1 MKNVKQRFEE
11 KLMNQVDVS
20 ESESVS
26 ARKRREEKRRVKDRL
41 KLKYKR
47 WGILNK
53 CVFAIP
59 KINEIIE
66 AATLQLELESLNYWL
81 IYIDEF
87 RSSSETYTE
96 YGWAKHWSSGNH
108 FISYSHFNMSFM
120 VKFNTNKI
128 EGFVATRKS
137 FKAKKFRKFMSDIFS
152 GSCVDTVVF
161 MDNSKIHKA
170 KIIDTFWSEKGILA
184 ITIPTYSP
192 FLNPCE
198 KIKLRIKSAARKI
211 KGSGKIVVL
220 QTFKE
225 IIDNI
230 QRDSL
235 LAWVEQSRIE
245 AYNFIRNY
253 SKL

>member
-1 MKNVKQRFEE
+1 M
-11 KLMNQVDVS
+11 L
-20 ESESVS
+20 
-26 ARKRREEKRRVKDRL
+26 
-41 KLKYKR
+41 
-47 WGILNK
+47 
-53 CVFAIP
+53 AIP

-87 RSSSETYTE
+87 RFSSETYTE

-108 FISYSHFNMSFM
+108 FISYSRFNMSFM

-137 FKAKKFRKFMSDIFS
+137 FKAKSLESSCQIFFRDHVSTLYF
-152 GSCVDTVVF
+152 F

-184 ITIPTYSP
+184 ITIPTYIP
-192 FLNPCE
+192 FLNPCD

-211 KGSGKIVVL
+211 EGSGKIVVL